1 MSSSAKNAGKKC
13 GNAMRD
19 FPHDC
24 GMVEESYLD
33 KQSENES
40 KVCEIRQLNNV
51 PLNLGSLP
59 PNQENFSTCMYTKV
73 PLGTKHTNIAFG
85 KHHTTGTW

>member
-1 MSSSAKNAGKKC
+1 MSSYEKNQKI
-13 GNAMRD
+13 
-19 FPHDC
+19 F
-24 GMVEESYLD
+24 EESYLD